1 MEGRSAAAAHMAFVQ
16 SYGYSSWHNT
26 KFKACGLG
34 VWEARVQGFKGV
46 GTTGGKD
53 CICNSA
59 RSRTLSRHYV
69 WPHNQMLQ
77 GGAQAQTGIPSIGY
91 QILRLEAP
99 RYVRAESNSPS
110 AARTRNAP
118 RMGGQEVTD
127 LGLKPAN
134 RSKAEAARITTD
146 GPAQCQHCPAGT
158 CGARQGR

>member
-1 MEGRSAAAAHMAFVQ
+1 MAFVHSLIAIARGITQ
-16 SYGYSSWHNT
+16 SLRLADLAFG
-26 KFKACGLG
+26 KL
-34 VWEARVQGFKGV
+34 GFKGE

-158 CGARQGR
+158 CGTRQGR